1 MWAMLPPSESK
12 GRLLFSLTHVF
23 LYKVP
28 SGGLAGGWGGE
39 RACAT
44 KSRGSGLQPARAGH
58 FPSDLTPPGNWPP
71 SASDSS
77 AYLVIY
83 WVPVKIKWVKIPL
96 FKQQGKGHQKGVH
109 FISPVLM
116 KSSMK

>member
-1 MWAMLPPSESK
+1 MWAHAPLPLRIEGPV
-12 GRLLFSLTHVF
+12 GCFPHPMFSSTKF
-23 LYKVP
+23 LAAAW
-28 SGGLAGGWGGE
+28 LGE
-39 RACAT
+39 GACAT
-44 KSRGSGLQPARAGH
+44 ESLGAELKSARAGR

-83 WVPVKIKWVKIPL
+83 WVPVKIKWVQILL

-109 FISPVLM
+109 FTPPVLM